1 MSHHRHPPQPD
12 VAATRREIGRAL
24 RAVMRLS
31 PEVHGALAQSL
42 GVGVTDLLALDRLT
56 ATDDPMGVV
65 ELGNTLGI
73 RSASATVLV
82 DRLVS
87 GGHLQRAPHPS
98 DGRRRIV
105 RPTDS
110 AHRDVLAALGPLIT
124 GIGAVTDGLDA
135 EASATVLRFL
145 REVCAVLEQFAAGGP
160 DGGPAG
166 RRARDRP
173 AP

>member
-1 MSHHRHPPQPD
+1 MADPQHPSRPD
-12 VAATRREIGRAL
+12 LAATRREIGQAL
-24 RAVMRLS
+24 RAVMRLA
-31 PEVHGALAQSL
+31 PEVHGALAQAL

-56 ATDDPMGVV
+56 ATDEPMGVV

-98 DGRRRIV
+98 DGRRRVV

-110 AHRDVLAALGPLIT
+110 GQRDVLAALNPLIA
-124 GIGAVTDGLDA
+124 GIGAITDGLDA
-135 EASATVLRFL
+135 EESATVLRFL
-145 REVCAVLEQFAAGGP
+145 RDVTAVLEQFATERLGHRAAPGAAG
-160 DGGPAG
+160 
-166 RRARDRP
+166 DRP